1 MCRILLLSIFAI
13 ISISVGFSIHDN
25 DLDTDLEQTKIGI
38 PTEMLLEALE
48 SQFNNPAAQAQ
59 GRGANFFN
67 LSAYLNT
74 NRPNGTALTFVP
86 LITLILGK
94 LNLGT
99 VG

>member
-1 MCRILLLSIFAI
+1 MAIFIILVAMTTKKLIFI
-13 ISISVGFSIHDN
+13 
-25 DLDTDLEQTKIGI
+25 
-38 PTEMLLEALE
+38 
-48 SQFNNPAAQAQ
+48 
-59 GRGANFFN
+59 ANFFN